1 MDHVVYVDAKE
12 KDLEKLIAGTK
23 QTIIRGA
30 MGRKLPYGL
39 VNTGDRLFFIQN
51 NGDGVV
57 RAKAEVSRVINSDK
71 LNEAESRQLI
81 EAHQDQLQLTS
92 AQMKRWVGK
101 RYLVLIQVREVY
113 PVAPF
118 AIDRSDYG
126 NMDDW
131 LPVEVIERVRRSSET
146 EGSR

>member
-23 QTIIRGA
+23 QMIIRGA

-39 VNTGDRLFFIQN
+39 VNTGDHLFLIQN
-51 NGDGVV
+51 NGGGIV
-57 RAKAEVSRVINSDK
+57 RAKAEVTWVLNSEK
-71 LNEAESRQLI
+71 LTEEESRQLI
-81 EAHQDQLQLTS
+81 EAHQDQLQLTP

-101 RYLVLIQVREVY
+101 RYLVLIQVRDVC

-118 AIDRSDYG
+118 SIDRSDYG

-131 LPVEVIERVRRSSET
+131 LPVEAIERVRLSSET
-146 EGSR
+146 EGKR